1 MVHKQQQPQKE
12 PESLNDLIGQ
22 LRQLFESK
30 QVDIDEVK
38 QLMAS
43 YKSKPSDWI
52 DYAQFNEF
60 RYANHLCLPIMLTF

>member
-1 MVHKQQQPQKE
+1 MVHHQQQQQQPK
-12 PESLNDLIGQ
+12 SLNELIAQ
-22 LRQLFESK
+22 LRHLFESK

-43 YKSKPSDWI
+43 YQSKPSDWI

-60 RYANHLCLPIMLTF
+60 RYVWCCQFL